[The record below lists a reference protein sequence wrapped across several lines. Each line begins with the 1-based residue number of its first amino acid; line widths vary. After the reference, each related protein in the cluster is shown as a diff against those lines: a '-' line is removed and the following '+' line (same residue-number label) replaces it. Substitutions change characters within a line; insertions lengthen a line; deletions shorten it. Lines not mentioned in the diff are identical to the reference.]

1 MKDLKI
7 QKLIWDSTFFGY
19 KIGKIEIDKIID
31 NEKFKNFLEKSSF
44 QMIQIFSKI
53 DLSHLLNLAHVD
65 EKLTYSKKP
74 SNNTKFNNINIRS
87 VCEDLD
93 GTLFK
98 LAKDAGEYSRYNKDT
113 QLKLKFELMYEIW
126 MKKSLERD
134 LADEVFAH
142 KNKDIINGMVTVNKN
157 LKNAEIGLISVDD
170 KVKSKGIGS
179 QLIKFVENWALIQ
192 NIENIFVST
201 QKENYAA
208 CQFYEKNKFVIY
220 DTTYIYHVWNKS

>member
-1 MKDLKI
+1 MNDIKI
-7 QKLIWDSTFFGY
+7 QKLIWDSAFFGFE
-19 KIGKIEIDKIID
+19 IGKIEISSVEDD
-31 NEKFKNFLEKSSF
+31 ESFKNLIEKSSF

-74 SNNTKFNNINIRS
+74 SNDTKFNNINIRS

-134 LADEVFAH
+134 LADEVFVH

-157 LKNAEIGLISVDD
+157 LKNAEIGLISVDN

-208 CQFYEKNKFVIY
+208 CQFYEKNKFIIY
-220 DTTYIYHVWNKS
+220 DTIYIYHVWKKS